1 MQQVL
6 GLKTAKESKQ
16 SQGAVISCC
25 VFDICHVERYYSL
38 PAIRRIELTIVR
50 AMLKFE
56 T

>member
-1 MQQVL
+1 MEQVL
-6 GLKTAKESKQ
+6 GLKTGSESKQ

-25 VFDICHVERYYSL
+25 VFDICQVECYYSL
-38 PAIRRIELTIVR
+38 PVIRRIELTIVR